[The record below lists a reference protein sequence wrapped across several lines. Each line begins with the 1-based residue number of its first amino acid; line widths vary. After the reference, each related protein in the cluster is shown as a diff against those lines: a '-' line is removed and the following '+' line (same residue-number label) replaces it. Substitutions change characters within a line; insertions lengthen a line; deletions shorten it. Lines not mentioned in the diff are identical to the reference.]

1 MTISVII
8 PSCNAGEYLQPLLS
22 RLREQTLPPD
32 EILVVD
38 SASTDGTAALA
49 ESLGARVISIPRE
62 SFDHGGTRHMAAMEA
77 RGDVLL
83 FLTQDAMPADD
94 SYIRNL
100 VAPFQDDAVAAVG
113 GRQVAR
119 EDARPF
125 EKEVRAFNYPAE
137 SRVWDAS
144 AISERGVKAF
154 FISDVCAAYRR
165 SAYEAVGGFRRP
177 LMTNEDMLMAA
188 ALLDAGWKLA
198 YQAEAAVYHSHRF
211 TLSQEYRRNRL
222 IGRVLERYS
231 AELHHARETGEGLR
245 LVKHVLKQLLR
256 KGHVLECFAF
266 CMNCGARLLGN
277 RAGRRMERKAMEHA
291 AG

>member
-8 PSCNAGEYLQPLLS
+8 PTCNAGEYLQPLLS
-22 RLREQTLPPD
+22 RFREQTLPPD

-49 ESLGARVISIPRE
+49 QSLGARIVSIPRE

-77 RGDVLL
+77 RGDILL

-100 VAPFQDDAVAAVG
+100 VAPFQDDTVAAVG

-125 EKEVRAFNYPAE
+125 EKEVRAFNYPE
-137 SRVWDAS
+137 ENRVWDAS
-144 AISERGVKAF
+144 AIEEKGVKAF

-188 ALLDAGWKLA
+188 ALLDAGFKLA

-222 IGRVLERYS
+222 IGRVLERHG

-277 RAGRRMERKAMEHA
+277 RAGRRTERKAMEHA